1 MFEPTHM
8 RAAIAL
14 SRSFERDR
22 GYTPFGA
29 VVVLDGE
36 VAGEG
41 ISAVVR
47 DVDPTAHAEILAIR
61 HACTKVGSHLL
72 PGAALYSSGY
82 PCPLCLMAC
91 YWAQVTEVYYAA
103 ELVDS
108 QRVGFEDRD
117 FYRELTLPPHE
128 RSIRVAPVGEPLRA
142 EAAQVLREWHATLDD
157 SSG

>member
-1 MFEPTHM
+1 MQM
-8 RAAIAL
+8 AL
-14 SRSFERDR
+14 EEARTAFDEDEV
-22 GYTPFGA
+22 PIGA
-29 VVVLDGE
+29 VVVHGGRVIARAHNQREQL
-36 VAGEG
+36 
-41 ISAVVR
+41 R
-47 DVDPTAHAEILAIR
+47 DPTAHAEILAIR